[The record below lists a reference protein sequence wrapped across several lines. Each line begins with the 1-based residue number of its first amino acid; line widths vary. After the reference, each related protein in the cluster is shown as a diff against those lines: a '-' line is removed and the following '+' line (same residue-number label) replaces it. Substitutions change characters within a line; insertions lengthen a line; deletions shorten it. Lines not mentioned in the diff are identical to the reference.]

1 MWTLF
6 FIEIGRGCT
15 FEVLNSSVSEEEGR
29 IEVVE
34 EISEV
39 LTSIGI
45 PIAIPNI
52 TTLLNPLAGLG
63 GGRRVET
70 GNETEEDEMPMEQP
84 PLKVV
89 YEVIAEELEVE
100 ASDEGYSNFV
110 EAVSQVTEAK
120 EAACEGDEIVDSAD
134 VPRLVREYRTL
145 RENVTENIVQLREVF
160 GKMLCIKETSHEER
174 RRKRDSHCPKVCTC
188 PPGGLFDESIRC
200 VCEFFACMDPT
211 RDLKPILGLLDIFV
225 EEGFPCL
232 SLVVDTTGSM
242 SDEIEAAKHVIHNFL
257 SSEEHEPGC
266 YVLLPFNDLSN
277 EVFIPESKLNISF
290 IAH

>member
-1 MWTLF
+1 M
-6 FIEIGRGCT
+6 
-15 FEVLNSSVSEEEGR
+15 LNSSVLEEEGR

-34 EISEV
+34 EITEV

-52 TTLLNPLAGLG
+52 TTLLNPLSGLG
-63 GGRRVET
+63 GGRRVGGGESGNDTET
-70 GNETEEDEMPMEQP
+70 PMEQP

-89 YEVIAEELEVE
+89 YEVIAEEFEVE
-100 ASDEGYSNFV
+100 ANDEGYSHFV

-120 EAACEGDEIVDSAD
+120 EAACEGEGSVSSAD

-145 RENVTENIVQLREVF
+145 QENITDNIVQLREVF
-160 GKMLCIKETSHEER
+160 GKMLCISER
-174 RRKRDSHCPKVCTC
+174 NHNDRRKKRDSHCPEVCTC
-188 PPGGLFDESIRC
+188 PPDENILC

-211 RDLKPILGLLDIFV
+211 QDLKPILGLFDVIV

-232 SLVVDTTGSM
+232 ALVVDTTGSM
-242 SDEIEAAKHVIHNFL
+242 SNEIEAAKHVIHNFL

-266 YVLLPFNDLSN
+266 YVLLPFNDLSDY
-277 EVFIPESKLNISF
+277 EFIPESKLSIKFYF
-290 IAH
+290 IVY